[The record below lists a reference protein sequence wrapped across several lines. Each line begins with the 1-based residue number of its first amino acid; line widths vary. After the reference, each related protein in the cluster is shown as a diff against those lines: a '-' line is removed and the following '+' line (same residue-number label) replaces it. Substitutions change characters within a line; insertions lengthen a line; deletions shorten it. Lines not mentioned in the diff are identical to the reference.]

1 MIGRIHGVLL
11 EKNPPQILVDVHGV
25 GYEIDV
31 PMSTFYNLPDVGREV
46 TLLTHFIVRED
57 AQLLLAAIDGAKG
70 LYGAQDEELLGIV
83 NEEAGRFF
91 AGDCTAEQCAAVIQD
106 RVSIYINERR

>member
-1 MIGRIHGVLL
+1 MYEYISGPVAEVAPAYAVIDAG
-11 EKNPPQILVDVHGV
+11 GV
-25 GYEIDV
+25 GYYLHISLE
-31 PMSTFYNLPDVGREV
+31 TFSAIEHTETARLYVHYV
-46 TLLTHFIVRED
+46 VRED